1 MGYNLVLILIGTFV
15 LTVLPMGA
23 ITWYSLRED
32 AHSPAP
38 LREETSDSSS

>member
-1 MGYNLVLILIGTFV
+1 MSYGLVPILVGTFV

-38 LREETSDSSS
+38 LREDASDGGS